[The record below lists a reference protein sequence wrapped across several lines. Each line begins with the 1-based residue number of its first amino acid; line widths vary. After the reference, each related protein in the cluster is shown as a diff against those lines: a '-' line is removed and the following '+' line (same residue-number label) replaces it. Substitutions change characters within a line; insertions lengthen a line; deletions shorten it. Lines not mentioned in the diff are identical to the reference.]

1 MNILKKNM
9 KIKTALILCAGFGKR
24 LNPLTLETP
33 KPLLK
38 IKNISMLE
46 HCINLV
52 VSLGIKNIIL
62 NTYHLEDKIIDFIKK
77 KNFSINIEI
86 KKDGVKILDTGGGI
100 LNMIN
105 SSLENDFL
113 IFNPDTL
120 WNEKYYQDIKKMQEY
135 YFSQNLNNILLLT
148 KKNNSFDSNLTGDFN
163 LKNNFITKDSKEF
176 IFIGCQILNKELF
189 RNYQINNFSIS
200 EIWENL
206 LQTKGLNGYE
216 SENKFYHLTNL
227 EIFKRLQDL

>member
-1 MNILKKNM
+1 M
-9 KIKTALILCAGFGKR
+9 KIKTALISCAGFGKR
-24 LNPLTLETP
+24 LNPLTLKTP

-38 IKNISMLE
+38 ISGISMIE

-52 VSLGIKNIIL
+52 ISLGIKNIIL
-62 NTYHLEDKIIDFIKK
+62 NTYYLEDKIIEFIKK
-77 KNFSINIEI
+77 KNFPINIEI
-86 KKDGVKILDTGGGI
+86 KKDGAKILDTGGGI

-105 SSLENDFL
+105 CSLEDDFL

-120 WNEKYYQDIKKMQEY
+120 WDEKYYQDIKKMQEY

>member
-1 MNILKKNM
+1 M

-38 IKNISMLE
+38 IKHISMLE

-52 VSLGIKNIIL
+52 ISLGIKNIIL

-135 YFSQNLNNILLLT
+135 YFSQNLNNILL
-148 KKNNSFDSNLTGDFN
+148 
-163 LKNNFITKDSKEF
+163 
-176 IFIGCQILNKELF
+176 
-189 RNYQINNFSIS
+189 
-200 EIWENL
+200 
-206 LQTKGLNGYE
+206 
-216 SENKFYHLTNL
+216 
-227 EIFKRLQDL
+227 

>member
-9 KIKTALILCAGFGKR
+9 KIKTALILCAGLGKR

-38 IKNISMLE
+38 IKHISMLE

-52 VSLGIKNIIL
+52 ISLGIKNIIL

-86 KKDGVKILDTGGGI
+86 KKDGAKILDTGGGI

-148 KKNNSFDSNLTGDFN
+148 KKHNSFDLNLTGDFN
-163 LKNNFITKDSKEF
+163 LKNNLITKDSKKF

-189 RNYQINNFSIS
+189 RNYQINSFSIS
-200 EIWENL
+200 EIWKNL
-206 LQTKGLNGYE
+206 LQTKELNGYE

>member
-1 MNILKKNM
+1 
-9 KIKTALILCAGFGKR
+9 
-24 LNPLTLETP
+24 
-33 KPLLK
+33 
-38 IKNISMLE
+38 MLE

-52 VSLGIKNIIL
+52 ISLGIKNIIL

-148 KKNNSFDSNLTGDFN
+148 KKNNSFDLNLTGDFN
-163 LKNNFITKDSKEF
+163 LKNNLITKDSKEF

-206 LQTKGLNGYE
+206 LQTKELNGYE
-216 SENKFYHLTNL
+216 SENKFFHLTNL

>member
-148 KKNNSFDSNLTGDFN
+148 KKNNSFDLNLTGDFN
-163 LKNNFITKDSKEF
+163 LKNNLITKDSKEF

>member
-38 IKNISMLE
+38 IKHISMLE

-52 VSLGIKNIIL
+52 ISLGIKNIIL

-86 KKDGVKILDTGGGI
+86 KKDGLKILDTGGGI

-148 KKNNSFDSNLTGDFN
+148 KKNNSFDLNLTGDFN
-163 LKNNFITKDSKEF
+163 LKNNLITKDSKEF

-189 RNYQINNFSIS
+189 KNYQINNFSIS

>member
-38 IKNISMLE
+38 IKHISMLE

-52 VSLGIKNIIL
+52 ISLGIKNIIL

-148 KKNNSFDSNLTGDFN
+148 KKNNSFDLNLTGDFN
-163 LKNNFITKDSKEF
+163 LKNNLITKDSKEF

>member
-1 MNILKKNM
+1 M

-38 IKNISMLE
+38 IKHISMLE

-52 VSLGIKNIIL
+52 ISLGIKNIIL

-86 KKDGVKILDTGGGI
+86 KKDGLKILDTGGGI

-148 KKNNSFDSNLTGDFN
+148 KKNNSFDLNLTGDFN
-163 LKNNFITKDSKEF
+163 LKNNLITKDSKEF

-189 RNYQINNFSIS
+189 KNYQINNFSIS

>member
-38 IKNISMLE
+38 INHISMLE

-52 VSLGIKNIIL
+52 ISLGIKNIIL

-148 KKNNSFDSNLTGDFN
+148 KKNNSFDLNLTGDFN
-163 LKNNFITKDSKEF
+163 LKNNLITKDSKEF